1 MSMLQRGQ
9 CILWCSL
16 GRGFDWC
23 GNVFDLEVKLV
34 KMVLEGGEA
43 ELA

>member
-1 MSMLQRGQ
+1 MSMLQQGQ
-9 CILWCSL
+9 CKK
-16 GRGFDWC
+16 C
-23 GNVFDLEVKLV
+23 GSVFVLEVKLV